1 MRPASAPEPTGP
13 APCAPAHRALAVAAR
28 ALPVLLVL
36 LPGLLLATEAWAR
49 VGGGQGY
56 SGGGSSSGGGGYS
69 GGSSGGGDGGA
80 LVELLIWL
88 CIRHPAIGI
97 PITLFVVAVVIY
109 TKVQHPDRGYRS
121 HNPSPGLPPGP
132 TMGSSTPSALARA
145 APLELA
151 AVLDDDPNF
160 SEPLFVDFVQLVYS
174 RVQTGRADVD
184 LEPLRPLLS
193 DKLRDGLA
201 AQRGN
206 LTEVRDIIFGSTRLA
221 GVRRGASR
229 IHLVVELET
238 NLTEVRAGKEAQL
251 LRHERWTFARDR
263 GVLSPGPERMRSL
276 GCPSCGSTLELRT
289 DGRCPNCET
298 VRTGGAS
305 QWMVEE
311 MALVQSRPL
320 AAPELHLG
328 GGVEPGTRLPTR
340 TAPDLS
346 LQARALTTRHPG
358 FTWPAFNQTVEAV
371 FHKLQ
376 QAWSEQRWEL
386 ARPLETDALFQ
397 THRFWMER
405 YRRHGLVNKLD
416 RVAVRRIEPAR
427 IGKDAFYEA
436 VTVRVFASMHDWT
449 ERVAD
454 GKVVAGSKDQPRVF
468 SEYWTFIRRIGASA
482 RPEADTWDADHCPSC
497 GAPLDN
503 VSQTGVCGYC
513 EAKITT
519 GDFDWVLSRIEQDEA
534 YRG

>member
-1 MRPASAPEPTGP
+1 MRPASAPEP
-13 APCAPAHRALAVAAR
+13 AARALALRWAIR

-36 LPGLLLATEAWAR
+36 VPGLLAAGEAWAR

-56 SGGGSSSGGGGYS
+56 SGGSSGGGSSGGGGFS
-69 GGSSGGGDGGA
+69 GGGGDGGA
-80 LVELLIWL
+80 LIQLLLWL
-88 CIRHPAIGI
+88 CIKHPAIGI
-97 PITLFVVAVVIY
+97 PLTLFVLAVVIY
-109 TKVQHPDRGYRS
+109 TKVQHPDRNYRS
-121 HNPSPGLPPGP
+121 HRPTPGLPHTGP
-132 TMGSSTPSALARA
+132 AGGPPTASAPARLAPVDLSAL
-145 APLELA
+145 LQ
-151 AVLDDDPNF
+151 DDPNF
-160 SEPLFVDFVQLVYS
+160 SEPLFVDFAQLVYR
-174 RVQTGRADVD
+174 RVQQGRGDND
-184 LEPLRPLLS
+184 LDPLRPLLA
-193 DKLRDGLA
+193 DKLRQSLA
-201 AQRGN
+201 SQRGN
-206 LTEVRDIIFGSTRLA
+206 LTEVRDVIFGSTALA
-221 GVRRGASR
+221 SVRTGAGR

-251 LRHERWTFARDR
+251 LRQERWTFVRDR
-263 GVLSPGPERMRSL
+263 AVLSPGPERMRSL
-276 GCPSCGSTLELRT
+276 GCPSCGSTQDLRP

-305 QWMVEE
+305 QWLVEDI
-311 MALVQSRPL
+311 AVLQSRAL

-346 LQARALTTRHPG
+346 VQARAFTTRHPG
-358 FTWPAFNQTVEAV
+358 FTWPAFNQTVETI

-427 IGKDAFYEA
+427 IAKDAFYETI
-436 VTVRVFASMHDWT
+436 TVRVFASMLDWT
-449 ERVAD
+449 ERVSD
-454 GKVVAGSKDQPRVF
+454 GKVVAGSADQPRVF
-468 SEYWTFIRRIGASA
+468 SEYWTFLRRIGGAA
-482 RPEADTWDADHCPSC
+482 RPGAETWDAQHCPSC

-503 VSQTGVCGYC
+503 VSQAGVCGYC